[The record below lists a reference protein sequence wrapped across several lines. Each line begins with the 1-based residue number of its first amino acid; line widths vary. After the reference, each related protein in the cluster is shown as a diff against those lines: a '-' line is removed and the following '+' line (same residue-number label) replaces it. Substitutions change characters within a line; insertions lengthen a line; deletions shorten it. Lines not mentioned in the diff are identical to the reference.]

1 MVLFQEKKLSSGS
14 LGSGDN
20 AARERPK
27 TVTVTHPGQT
37 KAKRTSKKK
46 GSKNQADLV
55 SYY

>member
-55 SYY
+55 SF